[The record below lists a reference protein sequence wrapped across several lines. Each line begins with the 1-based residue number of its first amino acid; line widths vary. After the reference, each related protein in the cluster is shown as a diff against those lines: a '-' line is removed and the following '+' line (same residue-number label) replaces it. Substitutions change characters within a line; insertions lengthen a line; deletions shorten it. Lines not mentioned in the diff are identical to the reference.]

1 MNKLL
6 LVIDVQKDFINENSK
21 PYLCSKQIIE
31 DITNS
36 ESGKL

>member
-6 LVIDVQKDFINENSK
+6 LVIDIKNRYGKNSK